1 MLQVMSIWTTIAD
14 VLTAVG
20 DSVSEA
26 LARIVGAPREKRDPQ
41 KSVAFTIGVIA
52 LSAKMAKADGVVTS
66 AEIAAFKEI
75 FAVRPDELS
84 NVARVFNLAK
94 QEVAGFDSYARKIQR
109 LFSDQP
115 AVLEDLVDGLF
126 HIARADGEVGP
137 EELHFLQEVA
147 RIFGL
152 EDRFG
157 CIRSRNLRGFDNDP
171 YTVLGIDCDVSDAEL
186 KAHYRKLVKENHP
199 DRHIAAGM
207 PEEAVMIATRR
218 LARITEAWGQ
228 VERERGL

>member
-26 LARIVGAPREKRDPQ
+26 LARIVGAPRAKRDPQ
-41 KSVAFTIGVIA
+41 KSVGFTIGVIA
-52 LSAKMAKADGVVTS
+52 LSAKMAKADGVVTP

-75 FAVRPDELS
+75 FVVRPDELS

-94 QEVAGFDSYARKIQR
+94 QEVAGFDSYARKIHR
-109 LFSDQP
+109 LFSEQP
-115 AVLEDLVDGLF
+115 EVLEDLIDGLF
-126 HIARADGEVGP
+126 HIARADGEVG
-137 EELHFLQEVA
+137 EAELAFLEEVA

-152 EDRFG
+152 EDKFG
-157 CIRSRNLRGFDNDP
+157 CIRSRNMRGQEGDP
-171 YTVLGIDCDVSDAEL
+171 YSVLGIDCDVPDDVL

-207 PEEAVMIATRR
+207 PEEAVSIATKR

>member
-1 MLQVMSIWTTIAD
+1 MQVTPSFFPLLRVSPRLGRAFTEEEGTVGNDRKVILSHALWVEQFAADPEVMGRDLRLDGELHQVVGVMPHGFYFPRAGTSSIWTTIAD

-84 NVARVFNLAK
+84 NVARVFNLARTD
-94 QEVAGFDSYARKIQR
+94 VAGYELYAHKI
-109 LFSDQP
+109 
-115 AVLEDLVDGLF
+115 ANLEAFVAHPD
-126 HIARADGEVGP
+126 IARHLWQAP
-137 EELHFLQEVA
+137 RRHA
-147 RIFGL
+147 
-152 EDRFG
+152 
-157 CIRSRNLRGFDNDP
+157 
-171 YTVLGIDCDVSDAEL
+171 SDARYTL
-186 KAHYRKLVKENHP
+186 
-199 DRHIAAGM
+199 
-207 PEEAVMIATRR
+207 AVMRPSGRWR
-218 LARITEAWGQ
+218 LWLRARLLG
-228 VERERGL
+228 R